1 MAILE
6 LTLLFSEQ
14 KFFTMARK
22 FVPENFIEKNTK
34 TQNCKDYSMRK
45 EY

>member
-1 MAILE
+1 MVILE

-22 FVPENFIEKNTK
+22 FVPENFIEK
-34 TQNCKDYSMRK
+34 TQRRK
-45 EY
+45 IAKIIL